1 MTLPDCENLIGHII
15 TMYAYDNQ
23 VEIQGVKVKAE
34 RDDSIFANI
43 SGKSWECEIS
53 LKAK

>member
-1 MTLPDCENLIGHII
+1 MTLPDCEILISYIL
-15 TMYAYDNQ
+15 TMFAYDNN

-34 RDDSIFANI
+34 RNDSIFANTG
-43 SGKSWECEIS
+43 GKSWECEIT